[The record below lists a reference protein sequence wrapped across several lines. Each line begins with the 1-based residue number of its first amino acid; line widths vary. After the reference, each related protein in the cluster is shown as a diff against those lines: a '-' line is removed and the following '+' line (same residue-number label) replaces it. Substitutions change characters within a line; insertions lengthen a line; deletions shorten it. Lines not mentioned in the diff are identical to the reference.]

1 VTLLESALR
10 RVADDLRARR
20 TPFALVGG
28 LAVSARC
35 EPRFTRDV
43 DLAVAVSSDRE
54 AEALVRG
61 LMDVGYRVLAQVEQE
76 ATGRLATVRLSPPGE
91 PGAGGVIVDLMFA
104 SSGIEPELTAA
115 AEPLEIFP
123 SFVIPVAS
131 VFHLIALKVLA
142 RDDRNRPQDHAD
154 LRQLL
159 QTSTQEDLERVR
171 SALTQIRERGFHRNR
186 DLLGA
191 LDELLVE

>member
-1 VTLLESALR
+1 
-10 RVADDLRARR
+10 
-20 TPFALVGG
+20 
-28 LAVSARC
+28 
-35 EPRFTRDV
+35 
-43 DLAVAVSSDRE
+43 
-54 AEALVRG
+54 
-61 LMDVGYRVLAQVEQE
+61 MDVGYRVLAQVEQE

-91 PGAGGVIVDLMFA
+91 PGAAGVIVDLMFA

-115 AEPLEIFP
+115 AEALEIFP